1 MNSYFFVT
9 AKPNACDFFIYH
21 ITDQVSCYENHRLN
35 RIKKNDD
42 NFASVLC
49 CEFCCHILL
58 YINISPKYYPRAC
71 TNTPRRGEEQRC
83 RVYLLFQL

>member
-35 RIKKNDD
+35 RIKKMM
-42 NFASVLC
+42 A
-49 CEFCCHILL
+49 ILL
-58 YINISPKYYPRAC
+58 AYYAASC
-71 TNTPRRGEEQRC
+71 AAIFCYT
-83 RVYLLFQL
+83 